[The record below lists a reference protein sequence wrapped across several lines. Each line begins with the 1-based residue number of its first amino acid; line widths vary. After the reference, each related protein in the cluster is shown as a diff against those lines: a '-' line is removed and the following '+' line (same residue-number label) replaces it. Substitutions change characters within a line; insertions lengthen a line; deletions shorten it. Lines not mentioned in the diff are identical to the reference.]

1 MRETQ
6 ATHNRIPGRA
16 DSTDARASEFIMRR
30 YDRSDWT
37 DADQAELNTWLEES
51 LANRAAY
58 WRLKAAWTRADRLDA
73 LRSVSVPEI
82 AAADAPQ
89 RLRPGVKFAAAF
101 AFLAFVGGGAWFANE
116 PATQTISTKIGER
129 RSLQLADGS
138 HVELTT
144 NTTIRVAANGARRK
158 VWLDKGEA
166 FFRVV
171 HDEKRPFEIQ
181 ASGFRVVDLGTE
193 FAVRRD
199 ADRIAITVLKG
210 SVSVEPSDHAGKS
223 IRLVAGDTARA
234 SNDTVAVSKKSAA
247 EVADA
252 LSWRTGI
259 LVFRRAPLS
268 AVAAEFN
275 RYNAMQVVID
285 EQAVSNMTVSARLP
299 ADDVSVFARMAQN
312 FMGLQVRRLGGE
324 IHISR

>member
-16 DSTDARASEFIMRR
+16 DNTDARASEFVMRR
-30 YDRSDWT
+30 YDHSDWT
-37 DADQAELNTWLEES
+37 DSDQAELDAWLEES

-73 LRSVSVPEI
+73 LRSAWPVEDTHRSS
-82 AAADAPQ
+82 
-89 RLRPGVKFAAAF
+89 LRSNIGLKFASAF
-101 AFLAFVGGGAWFANE
+101 ALAAVVAGAVWFANQ

-129 RSLQLADGS
+129 RSFQLADGS

-158 VWLDKGEA
+158 VWLDRGEA

-199 ADRIAITVLKG
+199 ADLVAVTVLKG
-210 SVSVEPSDHAGKS
+210 SVSVAPSDRAGKS
-223 IRLVAGDTARA
+223 VRLVAGDTARA
-234 SNDTVAVSKKSAA
+234 SDDKVAVSKESAA

-275 RYNAMQVVID
+275 RYNAVQVVID

-299 ADDVSVFARMAQN
+299 ADDVSVFARMAKN